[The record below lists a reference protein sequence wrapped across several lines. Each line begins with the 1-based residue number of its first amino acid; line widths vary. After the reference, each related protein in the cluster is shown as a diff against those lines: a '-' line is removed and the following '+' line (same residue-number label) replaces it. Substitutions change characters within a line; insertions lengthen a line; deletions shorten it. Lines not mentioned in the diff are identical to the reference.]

1 MTNDP
6 WDSESEWDN
15 PPVRPAT
22 QPSPQSPPSPSAVD
36 GVVAKTAA
44 PAAKPKAATVPPPI
58 VTPESNGRRAQ
69 RRAHRLAE
77 RAEPLDEDDLDV
89 EDFPAPPRRG
99 RGFLV
104 FLLCSAAVVGGA
116 LFGVRW
122 LQRQID
128 LPGPSGEAVQI
139 TIPTNTPTAKI
150 GTILHDQG
158 IIGDPRVFR
167 YYAQWKGRGGFEAGR
182 YTFQKND
189 TFDSA
194 LETLTRGPQV
204 PNQQKVT
211 FPEGFRLNQFADR
224 VGARLP
230 GRTATRF
237 LQVAANGRI
246 RSSLLPSDSSNLEGF
261 LFPSTYQ
268 FLLDDDEETVISRLV
283 DAFDAA
289 ADAEGL
295 TTAQAKIGRSPYDAL
310 IVASLVERE
319 AKIDED
325 RGKVAR
331 VIYNRLAAD
340 QALQI
345 DATLIY
351 GMGGNVDRVLF
362 DDLEKD
368 GPYNTYTRKGLPP
381 TPIASPGRESIRAAL
396 NPTPGDWLY
405 YVVVDSQGHHA
416 FATTF
421 KEHKQN
427 IKLAEQNGVR

>member
-6 WDSESEWDN
+6 WESESDWDTPPQRPSPVPGP
-15 PPVRPAT
+15 PPVPT
-22 QPSPQSPPSPSAVD
+22 VPGVPGVPSVPQSPASGPSAKPAPV
-36 GVVAKTAA
+36 GSPPVAPDLGPT
-44 PAAKPKAATVPPPI
+44 
-58 VTPESNGRRAQ
+58 SRRAR
-69 RRAHRLAE
+69 RRAE
-77 RAEPLDEDDLDV
+77 RDEVIDEDDLDV

-99 RGFLV
+99 RGLLV
-104 FLLCSAAVVGGA
+104 FLVCCALIAGGA

-128 LPGPSGEAVQI
+128 LPGPVGEAVQI
-139 TIPTNTPTAKI
+139 TIPSNTPTARI
-150 GTILHDQG
+150 GTMLHEQG
-158 IIGDPRVFR
+158 VIGDPRVFR

-182 YTFQKND
+182 YTFRKND

-230 GRTATRF
+230 GRTAERF
-237 LQVAANGRI
+237 QQVAANGRI
-246 RSSLLPSDSSNLEGF
+246 RSSLLPADSANLEGF

-268 FLLDDDEETVISRLV
+268 FALDDDEETVISRLV

-295 TTAQAKIGRSPYDAL
+295 TNANAKVGVTPYQAL
-310 IVASLVERE
+310 IIASLIERE
-319 AKIDED
+319 AKIDVD
-325 RGKVAR
+325 RGKVAQ
-331 VIYNRLAAD
+331 VIYNRLAAK

-351 GMGGNVDRVLF
+351 GMGGKVDRVLF
-362 DDLEKD
+362 EDLEKD

-405 YVVVDSQGHHA
+405 YVVIDAQGNHA
-416 FATTF
+416 FAKTF
-421 KEHKQN
+421 QEHRRN
-427 IKLAEQNGVR
+427 IKLAERNGVR

>member
-6 WDSESEWDN
+6 WESESAWDS
-15 PPVRPAT
+15 PPTLPADRPR
-22 QPSPQSPPSPSAVD
+22 SSPPSADPALHPKPLV
-36 GVVAKTAA
+36 AA
-44 PAAKPKAATVPPPI
+44 PRTAPIPTPAPPVAEPK
-58 VTPESNGRRAQ
+58 GRRPK
-69 RRAHRLAE
+69 RRAALE
-77 RAEPLDEDDLDV
+77 QDLDEDDIDIDIDI

-99 RGFLV
+99 RGVLV
-104 FLLCSAAVVGGA
+104 FLLFCAVAIAGA
-116 LFGVRW
+116 LYGVRW
-122 LQRQID
+122 LQQQID
-128 LPGPSGEAVQI
+128 PPGAVGEAVQI
-139 TIPTNTPTAKI
+139 TIPKNTPTARI
-150 GTILHDQG
+150 GEILHDEG
-158 IIGDPRVFR
+158 IVGDPRVFR

-182 YTFQKND
+182 YTFRKND

-204 PNQQKVT
+204 PNEQKVT
-211 FPEGFRLNQFADR
+211 FPEGFRLSQFADR

-230 GRTATRF
+230 GRTAARF
-237 LQVAANGRI
+237 MQVATNGTI
-246 RSSLLPSDSSNLEGF
+246 RSSLLPTASENLEGF

-268 FLLDDDEETVISRLV
+268 FSLEDDEEAVVARLV
-283 DAFDAA
+283 DGFDVA

-295 TTAQAKIGRSPYDAL
+295 TNASAKVGRSPYEAL
-310 IVASLVERE
+310 IVASLIERE

-331 VIYNRLAAD
+331 VIYNRLSAD

-345 DATLIY
+345 DATVIY

-362 DDLEKD
+362 ADLQKD

-405 YVVVDSQGHHA
+405 YVVIDTQGHHA
-416 FATTF
+416 FASTF
-421 KEHKQN
+421 KEHKKN
-427 IKLAEQNGVR
+427 IKIAEQNGVR